1 MVLLHFT
8 GLGLV
13 WLFDRLYVY
22 ELFGIRYPI
31 TDEFMLLRIASPS
44 VAQEVRPLLP
54 MLSLLVRR
62 GVLRRLKVPDDLR
75 LLCLLRPQI
84 LRETVP

>member
-1 MVLLHFT
+1 
-8 GLGLV
+8 
-13 WLFDRLYVY
+13 
-22 ELFGIRYPI
+22 
-31 TDEFMLLRIASPS
+31 MLLRIASPS

-75 LLCLLRPQI
+75 LLCLLRPQFFVKLSLEGI
-84 LRETVP
+84 LGS